1 MMFNLQDYE
10 TVDERIHKFWKEY
23 PDGRMETELIEAS
36 NTRYIVIAKLYKTEA
51 DTKPAATGLASET
64 VTEKGVNSTFALEN
78 CESSAIGRACA
89 NLGFSAKGKRGSRE
103 EMAKVNEWEKR
114 EQQRVYSRAGT
125 RAAAVEDA
133 LRASF
138 EVDNKQDDPQQWS
151 IADAVN
157 AVGAKPKEPPL
168 CENGMIL
175 KEGVAKSGKPYYG
188 YVCGCGKPKDEQC
201 NPKWAKIT
209 AQGNWYFEGG
219 E

>member
-1 MMFNLQDYE
+1 
-10 TVDERIHKFWKEY
+10 
-23 PDGRMETELIEAS
+23 
-36 NTRYIVIAKLYKTEA
+36 
-51 DTKPAATGLASET
+51 
-64 VTEKGVNSTFALEN
+64 
-78 CESSAIGRACA
+78 
-89 NLGFSAKGKRGSRE
+89 
-103 EMAKVNEWEKR
+103 MAKVNEWEKR

-138 EVDNKQDDPQQWS
+138 EVENKSDDPQQWS